1 MNFPF
6 YLSTRY
12 LRTAQKGSFTR
23 VAGVLSVAGLS
34 VGISAL
40 LITLFILNGFEK
52 VISKKIA
59 DFDGHIRVKHYLN
72 YPIPSEILEMD
83 SILFHYKETVS
94 QSRFIQ
100 KPALLRKG
108 KVAEGIIVEGI
119 EPDRVE
125 FINDILVSG
134 RNDISGN
141 QIVIGERLANQVNIS
156 IGDKIVLFD
165 LATLNGSNKRLKQF
179 VVAGFFH
186 SGMLEYD
193 NHMIYMNLE
202 QADRLFHMNEKVSGQ
217 ILRLS
222 ESKWANELSEFLKKD
237 LAYPYMVMTWK
248 EKNRSLFKWM
258 NIQRWPILFIFS
270 LIAMVG
276 LVNIISALAMIV
288 LDKTRQI
295 GILKSLGVS
304 HTGLRQLFLFYGF
317 MIGLAGAIIGSFLA
331 LILAW
336 MQNNF
341 KIITLPEDIYFMDF
355 IPMDVSIFD
364 VFSIAIISIVCAIF
378 AAIWPTVRAER
389 IEPADALRYECTLQ
403 FLLPVDSC

>member
-222 ESKWANELSEFLKKD
+222 EAKWANELSEFLKKD

-258 NIQRWPILFIFS
+258 DIQRWPILFIFS

-331 LILAW
+331 LLLAW

-389 IEPADALRYECTLQ
+389 IEPADALRYE
-403 FLLPVDSC
+403 

>member
-134 RNDISGN
+134 TNDISGN

-258 NIQRWPILFIFS
+258 DIQRWPILFIFS

-331 LILAW
+331 LLLAW

-389 IEPADALRYECTLQ
+389 IEPADALRYE
-403 FLLPVDSC
+403 

>member
-134 RNDISGN
+134 TNDISGN

-179 VVAGFFH
+179 AVAGFFH

-217 ILRLS
+217 VLRLS

-258 NIQRWPILFIFS
+258 DIQRWPILFIFS

-331 LILAW
+331 LLLAW

-389 IEPADALRYECTLQ
+389 IEPADALRYE
-403 FLLPVDSC
+403 

>member
-222 ESKWANELSEFLKKD
+222 EAKWANELSEFLKKD

-389 IEPADALRYECTLQ
+389 IEPADALRYE
-403 FLLPVDSC
+403 

>member
-108 KVAEGIIVEGI
+108 KIAEGIIVEGI

-331 LILAW
+331 LLLAW

-389 IEPADALRYECTLQ
+389 IEPADALRYE
-403 FLLPVDSC
+403 

>member
-100 KPALLRKG
+100 KPALLRNG
-108 KVAEGIIVEGI
+108 KLAEGIIVEGI

-134 RNDISGN
+134 TNDISGN

-258 NIQRWPILFIFS
+258 DIQRWPILFIFS

-331 LILAW
+331 LFLAW

-389 IEPADALRYECTLQ
+389 IEPADALRYE
-403 FLLPVDSC
+403 

>member
-331 LILAW
+331 LLLAW

-364 VFSIAIISIVCAIF
+364 VFSIVIISIVCAIF

-389 IEPADALRYECTLQ
+389 IEPADALRYE
-403 FLLPVDSC
+403 

>member
-12 LRTAQKGSFTR
+12 LRSAQKGSFTR
-23 VAGVLSVAGLS
+23 VAGVLSVAGLA

-59 DFDGHIRVKHYLN
+59 DFDGHIRIKHYLN
-72 YPIPSEILEMD
+72 YPIPSEILGMD
-83 SILFHYKETVS
+83 SILVHYKETVS

-100 KPALLRKG
+100 RPALLRKG
-108 KVAEGIIVEGI
+108 KQAEGIIVEGI
-119 EPDRVE
+119 ERGKVG
-125 FINDILVSG
+125 FISDILVSG
-134 RNDISGN
+134 TNDIGGN
-141 QIVIGERLANQVNIS
+141 QIVIGERLANQLDIT

-179 VVAGFFH
+179 VAVGFFH

-193 NHMIYMNLE
+193 NHMIYTNLE
-202 QADRLFHMNEKVSGQ
+202 QANELFHMNGKVSGQ
-217 ILRLS
+217 ILRLNK
-222 ESKWANELSEFLKKD
+222 SKWADDLSRSLKNA

-258 NIQRWPILFIFS
+258 NVQRWPILFIFS

-295 GILKSLGVS
+295 GVLKSLGIS
-304 HTGLRQLFLFYGF
+304 QTGLRQLFLFYGF
-317 MIGLAGAIIGSFLA
+317 MIGLAGATIGSLLA
-331 LILAW
+331 LLLAW
-336 MQNNF
+336 IQNNF

-355 IPMDVSIFD
+355 IPMDVSTVD
-364 VFSIAIISIVCAIF
+364 VFSIVIIAIVCAIF
-378 AAIWPTVRAER
+378 AAVWPTVRAER
-389 IEPADALRYECTLQ
+389 IEPADALRYE
-403 FLLPVDSC
+403 

>member
-59 DFDGHIRVKHYLN
+59 DFDGHIRVKHYLS

-100 KPALLRKG
+100 KPALLRNG
-108 KVAEGIIVEGI
+108 KLAEGIIVEGI

-134 RNDISGN
+134 INDISGN
-141 QIVIGERLANQVNIS
+141 QIVIGERLANQVNIT

-193 NHMIYMNLE
+193 NHMIYMNLD

-217 ILRLS
+217 ILRLR
-222 ESKWANELSEFLKKD
+222 EAKRANELSEFLKKD

-258 NIQRWPILFIFS
+258 DIQRWPILFIFS

-331 LILAW
+331 LLLAW

-364 VFSIAIISIVCAIF
+364 VFLIAIISIVCAIF

-389 IEPADALRYECTLQ
+389 IEPADALRYE
-403 FLLPVDSC
+403 

>member
-258 NIQRWPILFIFS
+258 DIQRWPILFIFS

-331 LILAW
+331 LFLAW

-378 AAIWPTVRAER
+378 AAIWPTIRAER
-389 IEPADALRYECTLQ
+389 IEPADALRYE
-403 FLLPVDSC
+403 

>member
-108 KVAEGIIVEGI
+108 KIAEGIIAEGI

-134 RNDISGN
+134 TNDISGN

-258 NIQRWPILFIFS
+258 DIQRWPILFIFS

-331 LILAW
+331 LFLAW
-336 MQNNF
+336 MRNNF

-364 VFSIAIISIVCAIF
+364 VFSIVIISIVCAIF

-389 IEPADALRYECTLQ
+389 IEPADALRYE
-403 FLLPVDSC
+403 

>member
-222 ESKWANELSEFLKKD
+222 EAKWANELSEFLKKD

-355 IPMDVSIFD
+355 IPMDVSIID

-389 IEPADALRYECTLQ
+389 IEPADALRYE
-403 FLLPVDSC
+403 

>member
-202 QADRLFHMNEKVSGQ
+202 QADRLFYMNEKVSGQ

-222 ESKWANELSEFLKKD
+222 ESKLANELSEFLKKD

-258 NIQRWPILFIFS
+258 DIQRWPILFIFS

-331 LILAW
+331 LFLAW

-389 IEPADALRYECTLQ
+389 IEPADALRYE
-403 FLLPVDSC
+403 

>member
-1 MNFPF
+1 
-6 YLSTRY
+6 
-12 LRTAQKGSFTR
+12 
-23 VAGVLSVAGLS
+23 
-34 VGISAL
+34 
-40 LITLFILNGFEK
+40 
-52 VISKKIA
+52 
-59 DFDGHIRVKHYLN
+59 
-72 YPIPSEILEMD
+72 MD
-83 SILFHYKETVS
+83 SILYHYKETVS

-134 RNDISGN
+134 ANDISGN

-258 NIQRWPILFIFS
+258 DIQRWPILFIFS

-331 LILAW
+331 LLLAW

-389 IEPADALRYECTLQ
+389 IEPADALRYE
-403 FLLPVDSC
+403 

>member
-222 ESKWANELSEFLKKD
+222 EAKWANELSEFLKKD

-364 VFSIAIISIVCAIF
+364 VFLIAIISIVCAIF

-389 IEPADALRYECTLQ
+389 IEPADALRYE
-403 FLLPVDSC
+403 

>member
-258 NIQRWPILFIFS
+258 DIQRWPILFIFS

-317 MIGLAGAIIGSFLA
+317 MIGLAGAIIGSLLA
-331 LILAW
+331 LLLAW

-389 IEPADALRYECTLQ
+389 IEPADALRYE
-403 FLLPVDSC
+403 

>member
-134 RNDISGN
+134 ANDISGN

-258 NIQRWPILFIFS
+258 DIQRWPILFIFS

-304 HTGLRQLFLFYGF
+304 HSGLRQLFLFYGF

-331 LILAW
+331 LLLAW

-364 VFSIAIISIVCAIF
+364 VFSIVIISIVCAIF

-389 IEPADALRYECTLQ
+389 IEPADALRYE
-403 FLLPVDSC
+403 

>member
-134 RNDISGN
+134 INDISGN
-141 QIVIGERLANQVNIS
+141 QIVIGERLANQVNIT

-222 ESKWANELSEFLKKD
+222 EAKRANELSKSLKND

-258 NIQRWPILFIFS
+258 DIQRWPILFIFS

-295 GILKSLGVS
+295 GVLKSLGVS

-317 MIGLAGAIIGSFLA
+317 MIGLAGAIIGSLLA
-331 LILAW
+331 LLLAW
-336 MQNNF
+336 LQNNF

-364 VFSIAIISIVCAIF
+364 VFSIIIISIVCAIF

-389 IEPADALRYECTLQ
+389 IEPADALRYE
-403 FLLPVDSC
+403 

>member
-72 YPIPSEILEMD
+72 YPIPSEISEMD
-83 SILFHYKETVS
+83 SILFLYKETVS

-355 IPMDVSIFD
+355 IPMDVSIID
-364 VFSIAIISIVCAIF
+364 VFSIVIISIVCAIF

-389 IEPADALRYECTLQ
+389 IEPADALRYE
-403 FLLPVDSC
+403 

>member
-179 VVAGFFH
+179 VAVGFFH

-222 ESKWANELSEFLKKD
+222 EAKWANELSEFLKKD

-355 IPMDVSIFD
+355 IPMDVSTFD

-389 IEPADALRYECTLQ
+389 IEPADALRYE
-403 FLLPVDSC
+403 

>member
-34 VGISAL
+34 VGITAL

-72 YPIPSEILEMD
+72 YPIKSEILEMD
-83 SILFHYKETVS
+83 SILFHYKETVT

-119 EPDRVE
+119 DPDRVE

-134 RNDISGN
+134 TNDISGN

-258 NIQRWPILFIFS
+258 DIQRWPILFIFS

-389 IEPADALRYECTLQ
+389 IEPADALRYE
-403 FLLPVDSC
+403 

>member
-134 RNDISGN
+134 TNDISGN

-258 NIQRWPILFIFS
+258 DIQRWPILFIFS

-331 LILAW
+331 LFLAW

-389 IEPADALRYECTLQ
+389 IEPADALRYE
-403 FLLPVDSC
+403 

>member
-134 RNDISGN
+134 INDISGN
-141 QIVIGERLANQVNIS
+141 QIVIGERLANQVNIT

-217 ILRLS
+217 ILRLNKA
-222 ESKWANELSEFLKKD
+222 KWANELSEFLKKD

-258 NIQRWPILFIFS
+258 DIQRWPILFIFS

-331 LILAW
+331 LLLAW

-364 VFSIAIISIVCAIF
+364 VFSIAIISIVCAII
-378 AAIWPTVRAER
+378 AAIWPTIRAER
-389 IEPADALRYECTLQ
+389 IEPADALRYE
-403 FLLPVDSC
+403 

>member
-134 RNDISGN
+134 TNDISGN

-258 NIQRWPILFIFS
+258 DIQRWPILFIFS

-331 LILAW
+331 LLLAW

-364 VFSIAIISIVCAIF
+364 VFSIVIISIVCAIF

-389 IEPADALRYECTLQ
+389 IEPADALRYE
-403 FLLPVDSC
+403 

>member
-59 DFDGHIRVKHYLN
+59 DFDGHIRVKHYLS

-134 RNDISGN
+134 TNDISGN

-165 LATLNGSNKRLKQF
+165 LATLNGPNKRLKQF

-217 ILRLS
+217 VLRLS

-258 NIQRWPILFIFS
+258 DIQRWPILFIFS

-331 LILAW
+331 LLLAW

-389 IEPADALRYECTLQ
+389 IEPADALRYE
-403 FLLPVDSC
+403 

>member
-59 DFDGHIRVKHYLN
+59 DFDGHIRVKHYLS

-100 KPALLRKG
+100 KPALLRNG
-108 KVAEGIIVEGI
+108 KLAEGIIVEGI

-134 RNDISGN
+134 INDISGN
-141 QIVIGERLANQVNIS
+141 QIVIGERLANQVNIT

-258 NIQRWPILFIFS
+258 DIQRWPILFIFS

-331 LILAW
+331 LLLAW

-378 AAIWPTVRAER
+378 AAIWPTIRAER
-389 IEPADALRYECTLQ
+389 IEPADALRYE
-403 FLLPVDSC
+403 

>member
-134 RNDISGN
+134 ANDISGN

-222 ESKWANELSEFLKKD
+222 ESKWANELSELLKKD

-258 NIQRWPILFIFS
+258 DIQRWPILFIFS

-304 HTGLRQLFLFYGF
+304 HSGLRQLFLFYGF

-331 LILAW
+331 LLLAW

-389 IEPADALRYECTLQ
+389 IEPADALRYE
-403 FLLPVDSC
+403 

>member
-59 DFDGHIRVKHYLN
+59 DFDGHIRVKHYLS

-108 KVAEGIIVEGI
+108 KLAEGIIVEGI

-134 RNDISGN
+134 INDISGN
-141 QIVIGERLANQVNIS
+141 QIVIGERLANQVNIT

-193 NHMIYMNLE
+193 NHMI
-202 QADRLFHMNEKVSGQ
+202 
-217 ILRLS
+217 
-222 ESKWANELSEFLKKD
+222 
-237 LAYPYMVMTWK
+237 
-248 EKNRSLFKWM
+248 
-258 NIQRWPILFIFS
+258 
-270 LIAMVG
+270 
-276 LVNIISALAMIV
+276 
-288 LDKTRQI
+288 
-295 GILKSLGVS
+295 
-304 HTGLRQLFLFYGF
+304 
-317 MIGLAGAIIGSFLA
+317 
-331 LILAW
+331 
-336 MQNNF
+336 
-341 KIITLPEDIYFMDF
+341 
-355 IPMDVSIFD
+355 
-364 VFSIAIISIVCAIF
+364 
-378 AAIWPTVRAER
+378 
-389 IEPADALRYECTLQ
+389 
-403 FLLPVDSC
+403 

>member
-222 ESKWANELSEFLKKD
+222 EAKWANELSEFLKKD

-331 LILAW
+331 LLLAW

-389 IEPADALRYECTLQ
+389 IEPADALRYE
-403 FLLPVDSC
+403 

>member
-258 NIQRWPILFIFS
+258 DIQRWPILFIFS

-331 LILAW
+331 LLLAW

-389 IEPADALRYECTLQ
+389 IEPADALRYE
-403 FLLPVDSC
+403 

>member
-193 NHMIYMNLE
+193 NHMIYINLE

-222 ESKWANELSEFLKKD
+222 EAKWANELSEFLKKD

-389 IEPADALRYECTLQ
+389 IEPADALRYE
-403 FLLPVDSC
+403 

>member
-40 LITLFILNGFEK
+40 LSTLFILNGFEK

-108 KVAEGIIVEGI
+108 KIAEGIIAEGI

-134 RNDISGN
+134 ANDISGN

-258 NIQRWPILFIFS
+258 DIQRWPILFIFS

-304 HTGLRQLFLFYGF
+304 HSGLRQLFLFYGF

-331 LILAW
+331 LLLAW

-364 VFSIAIISIVCAIF
+364 VFSIVIISIVCAIF

-389 IEPADALRYECTLQ
+389 IEPADALRYE
-403 FLLPVDSC
+403 

>member
-222 ESKWANELSEFLKKD
+222 EAKWANELSEFLKKD

-331 LILAW
+331 LFLAW

-389 IEPADALRYECTLQ
+389 IEPADALRYE
-403 FLLPVDSC
+403 

>member
-83 SILFHYKETVS
+83 SILFLYKKTVS

-389 IEPADALRYECTLQ
+389 IEPADALRYE
-403 FLLPVDSC
+403 

>member
-134 RNDISGN
+134 TNDISGN

-217 ILRLS
+217 ILRLNKA
-222 ESKWANELSEFLKKD
+222 KWANELSEFLKKD

-258 NIQRWPILFIFS
+258 DIQRWPILFIFS

-331 LILAW
+331 LLLAW

-389 IEPADALRYECTLQ
+389 IEPADALRYE
-403 FLLPVDSC
+403 

>member
-72 YPIPSEILEMD
+72 YPITSEILEMD

-258 NIQRWPILFIFS
+258 DIQRWPILFIFS

-389 IEPADALRYECTLQ
+389 IEPADALRYE
-403 FLLPVDSC
+403 

>member
-59 DFDGHIRVKHYLN
+59 DFDGHIRVKHYLS
-72 YPIPSEILEMD
+72 YPIPSEILEID

-134 RNDISGN
+134 TNDISGN

-217 ILRLS
+217 ILRLNKA
-222 ESKWANELSEFLKKD
+222 KWANELSEFLKKD

-258 NIQRWPILFIFS
+258 DIQRWPILFIFS

-389 IEPADALRYECTLQ
+389 IEPADALRYE
-403 FLLPVDSC
+403 

>member
-202 QADRLFHMNEKVSGQ
+202 QADRLFYMNEKVSGQ

-258 NIQRWPILFIFS
+258 DIQRWPILFIFS

-389 IEPADALRYECTLQ
+389 IEPADALRYE
-403 FLLPVDSC
+403 

>member
-83 SILFHYKETVS
+83 SILFLYKETVS

-222 ESKWANELSEFLKKD
+222 EAKWANELSEFLKKD

-258 NIQRWPILFIFS
+258 DIQRWPILFIFS

-378 AAIWPTVRAER
+378 AAIWPTIRAER
-389 IEPADALRYECTLQ
+389 IEPADALRYE
-403 FLLPVDSC
+403 

>member
-222 ESKWANELSEFLKKD
+222 EAKWANELSEFLKKN

-248 EKNRSLFKWM
+248 EKKRSLFKWM
-258 NIQRWPILFIFS
+258 DIQRWPILFIFS

-389 IEPADALRYECTLQ
+389 IEPADALRYE
-403 FLLPVDSC
+403 